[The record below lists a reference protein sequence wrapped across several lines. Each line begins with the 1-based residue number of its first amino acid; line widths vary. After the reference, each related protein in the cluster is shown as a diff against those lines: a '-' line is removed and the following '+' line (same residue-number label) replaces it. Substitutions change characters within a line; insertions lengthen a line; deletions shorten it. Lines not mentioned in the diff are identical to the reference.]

1 MNSFHI
7 EHVAIAKR
15 HCRDDLANVGDE
27 VFNSPCFGSSIAGP
41 LEDKTSFHNSSPVD
55 FLRM

>member
-1 MNSFHI
+1 MISFHI

-27 VFNSPCFGSSIAGP
+27 VFNSTVLWVAKA
-41 LEDKTSFHNSSPVD
+41 LKH
-55 FLRM
+55 